1 MFCGIETSALV
12 DSGSNITTVCEE
24 FYQSLSHK
32 PELKSLSDFD
42 LEVECAGG
50 NMLPYTGYIEASLQ
64 VPFLPHSDIE
74 VPVLVVPTTEYSLK
88 V

>member
-24 FYQSLSHK
+24 FYQSLSHR

-50 NMLPYTGYIEASLQ
+50 NTLPYTGYIEASLQ

-74 VPVLVVPTTEYSLK
+74 VPVLVVPTTEYS
-88 V
+88 